1 MTALFLAINPFI
13 PIIVII
19 CIAVIIGLAT
29 YYFNTKQIVV
39 RKLSK
44 ITHRPIGSLRTNELS
59 KITGKALHVKEPLL
73 APFSKR
79 PCIFYSIKIEQKKSN
94 GKSTYW
100 KSIVK
105 EEKFQEFFVE
115 INGDYV
121 IVQPTQTPKNY
132 LSYLVVDKK
141 IASGTFNDPT
151 PEFEQLLKSYNIKS
165 KGILGFNKSLRYK
178 EAIIEIGEQITV
190 AGIAKWKTLNQ
201 PIEGY
206 NYSKIAALESTEKQ
220 KLIITDLPLNPR
232 NRR

>member
-1 MTALFLAINPFI
+1 MNTFFLALNPFI
-13 PIIVII
+13 PIIGVI
-19 CIAVIIGLAT
+19 CSAVLIGFAI

-59 KITGKALHVKEPLL
+59 KITGKALHVKEPLV

-79 PCIFYSIKIEQKKSN
+79 PCIFYSINIEQKKSN

-115 INGDYV
+115 RSGNYV
-121 IVQPTQTPKNY
+121 MVQPTQMPKNY
-132 LSYLVVDKK
+132 INYLVVDNKTS
-141 IASGTFNDPT
+141 SGTFNDPT
-151 PEFEQLLKSYNIKS
+151 SEFEKLLNKYNITS
-165 KGILGFNKSLRYK
+165 KGLFGFNKSLRYN
-178 EAIIEIGEQITV
+178 EGIIEVGEQITV
-190 AGIAKWKTLNQ
+190 AGIAKWKTLSQ

-206 NYSKIAALESTEKQ
+206 NYSKIAALESTDKQ
-220 KLIITDLPLNPR
+220 KLIITDLPLNTR
-232 NRR
+232 KRR